1 MKNNIYNADG
11 SIIYNED
18 GSVSVETYKAV
29 YENIVSLSID
39 ADGYGLFENITDEDI
54 EKCKW
59 LAAIIDVIDDVPR
72 RRVEHVFKYKKI
84 EFDYCD
90 FLDEQ
95 EI

>member
-1 MKNNIYNADG
+1 MKIN
-11 SIIYNED
+11 IYNED
-18 GSVSVETYKAV
+18 GSISVAAYKAV

-39 ADGYGLFENITDEDI
+39 ADGYGLFENITDDDV

-59 LAAIIDVIDDVPR
+59 LAAIIDVIDDVPK

-84 EFDYCD
+84 EFDYSD